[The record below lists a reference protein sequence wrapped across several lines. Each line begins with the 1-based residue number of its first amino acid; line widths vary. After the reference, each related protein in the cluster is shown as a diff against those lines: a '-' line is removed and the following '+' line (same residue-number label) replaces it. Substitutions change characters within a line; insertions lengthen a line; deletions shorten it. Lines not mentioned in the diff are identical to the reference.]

1 VNGSLF
7 GLDLC
12 VNVSGLSNP
21 SIQQPLTFQFL
32 ESNGTETIN
41 FLLTLENFGI
51 VVEPNIYCLTILS
64 NDMEQETPIV
74 DNIAQS
80 SHQLVFDRIH
90 GQIHWAS
97 TTC

>member
-12 VNVSGLSNP
+12 VNVSSLSNP

-32 ESNGTETIN
+32 DSNGIETIN

-51 VVEPNIYCLTILS
+51 VVEPNILYSLTILP
-64 NDMEQETPIV
+64 NVMEQEPPY
-74 DNIAQS
+74 
-80 SHQLVFDRIH
+80 HQ
-90 GQIHWAS
+90 
-97 TTC
+97 